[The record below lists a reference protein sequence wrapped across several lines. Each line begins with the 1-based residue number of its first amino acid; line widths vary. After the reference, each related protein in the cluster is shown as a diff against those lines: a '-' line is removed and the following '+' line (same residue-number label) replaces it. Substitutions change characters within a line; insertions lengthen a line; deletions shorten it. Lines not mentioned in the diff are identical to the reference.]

1 MHSFRL
7 NTPLKIF
14 PYVARKNTRTCTHTR
29 FGEIMRKR
37 NGHESRPRSIDK
49 ALAAFNAALPR
60 QGRIAR
66 QCGRAFIVSKGQP
79 VSMRELRERWC
90 YPRQPFKHWHAW
102 SIIRALRKLGA
113 QRIGWGIYAIR
124 ST

>member
-1 MHSFRL
+1 
-7 NTPLKIF
+7 
-14 PYVARKNTRTCTHTR
+14 
-29 FGEIMRKR
+29 MRKDR
-37 NGHESRPRSIDK
+37 AERSGELVKRPRSIDT

-60 QGRIAR
+60 QGRIGR
-66 QCGRAFIVSKGQP
+66 QVKRAFIVSNGQS

-113 QRIGWGIYAIR
+113 QRIGHGIYA
-124 ST
+124 TCTQHEK

>member
-1 MHSFRL
+1 MM
-7 NTPLKIF
+7 TPE
-14 PYVARKNTRTCTHTR
+14 T
-29 FGEIMRKR
+29 
-37 NGHESRPRSIDK
+37 RPRSIDT

-60 QGRIAR
+60 QGRIGR
-66 QCGRAFIVSKGQP
+66 QVKRAFIVSNGQP

-113 QRIGWGIYAIR
+113 QRIGHGIYA
-124 ST
+124 TCTQHEK